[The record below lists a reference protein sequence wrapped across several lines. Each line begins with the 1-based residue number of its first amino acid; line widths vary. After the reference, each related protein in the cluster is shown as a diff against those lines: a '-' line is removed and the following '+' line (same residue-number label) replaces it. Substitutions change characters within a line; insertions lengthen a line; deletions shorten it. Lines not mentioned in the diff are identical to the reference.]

1 MGQVVDPKWKY
12 PFKVLSWFVAQ
23 THWAE
28 FWTDKEQGVEER
40 KRSTTEKMCN
50 RMFIEMKKRATKAD
64 QKSHPTKRR
73 QRMVGFLEGN
83 HEHEAHC
90 NASKN
95 QIGIPTNQGVSRHN
109 QQHKKKKSK
118 DGTCIKPQEKLKQ
131 RIQGTEA
138 KPRKLKTPHH
148 ITETLFNLKNQEA
161 RKESKQS

>member
-83 HEHEAHC
+83 HEMNMKHIAMQARIKLESQQTKGYQDTTS
-90 NASKN
+90 NTRKKN
-95 QIGIPTNQGVSRHN
+95 QSMEH
-109 QQHKKKKSK
+109 
-118 DGTCIKPQEKLKQ
+118 
-131 RIQGTEA
+131 A
-138 KPRKLKTPHH
+138 
-148 ITETLFNLKNQEA
+148 
-161 RKESKQS
+161 